1 MGGPDRATL
10 GRSAHRDIAHL
21 HSSLAS
27 PLTVIKRRVD
37 LAARL
42 KRLGWLGPAAL
53 VALGVVYAALDT
65 RFPGGVEA
73 VVTPESRVRGQ
84 ALLTRALQAHGG
96 LLTTGSTLGAS
107 VVVDDEWGVFM
118 DRLSVWPRHST
129 RVDALLAVAPTRA
142 RMAFPS
148 GELWGVE
155 PEPWV
160 AEEAA
165 GTLSPKRYRAMFGGT
180 LLVRLLL
187 APQVAAT
194 EGRHVV
200 LLEEGSGARPHVLSV
215 RLSRPNRPGHTVE
228 WRIAV
233 DTRSGRVV
241 ELIFPNTA
249 AELELIERC
258 HVEDYLD
265 VGGLVLPARLRCTL
279 ANWVEL
285 PLHTLRVEV
294 AARRAV
300 TAAEFALPPKG
311 G

>member
-1 MGGPDRATL
+1 M
-10 GRSAHRDIAHL
+10 
-21 HSSLAS
+21 
-27 PLTVIKRRVD
+27 D
-37 LAARL
+37 LSARL
-42 KRLGWLGPAAL
+42 KRLGGLGPAAI
-53 VALGVVYAALDT
+53 VALGVAYAALDT

-73 VVTPESRVRGQ
+73 VETPESRARGQ
-84 ALLTRALQAHGG
+84 ALLARALEAHGG
-96 LLTTGSTLGAS
+96 PLTATSTLGAS
-107 VVVDDEWGVFM
+107 VVVDDDWGALA
-118 DRLSVWPRHST
+118 DRLSVWPGHST

-148 GELWGVE
+148 GELWGAG

-165 GTLSPKRYRAMFGGT
+165 GTPSPKRYRALFGGT
-180 LLVRLLL
+180 LLARLLL

-228 WRIAV
+228 WRVAI
-233 DTRSGRVV
+233 DTRSSRVV

-249 AELELIERC
+249 AEVELVERC

-294 AARRAV
+294 ASRRGV